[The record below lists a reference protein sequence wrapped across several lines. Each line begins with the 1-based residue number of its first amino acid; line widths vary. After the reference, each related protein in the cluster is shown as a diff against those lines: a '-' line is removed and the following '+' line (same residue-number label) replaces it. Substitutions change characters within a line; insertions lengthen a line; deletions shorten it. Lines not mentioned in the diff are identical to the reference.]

1 MRRGREDG
9 EWVGVLGRCGICIEG
24 GEKGKKLW
32 GMVEELG
39 MEEGGW
45 EEVRRVEDVKEFVK
59 KVGYGVLVGG

>member
-1 MRRGREDG
+1 MGS
-9 EWVGVLGRCGICIEG
+9 WGICIED

-39 MEEGGW
+39 MDEGGW

-59 KVGYGVLVGG
+59 KVGYGVVVGG